1 VNGQITE
8 DTICV
13 SLDDFRLIMTDL
25 SKYKILRKVDSNNVI
40 LIKTQKDIIDNLE
53 SIMLN
58 RNNVIKEKDIQL
70 NLVKAKARRDKWLIG
85 GSLGLAFASTLLIS
99 IFVK

>member
-1 VNGQITE
+1 
-8 DTICV
+8 
-13 SLDDFRLIMTDL
+13 MTDL
-25 SKYKILRKVDSNNVI
+25 SKYKILKKVDSNNIV
-40 LIKTQKDIIDNLE
+40 LIRTQNDIIDNLE

-85 GSLGLAFASTLLIS
+85 GSLAGALISTLLIS
-99 IFVK
+99 FLVK